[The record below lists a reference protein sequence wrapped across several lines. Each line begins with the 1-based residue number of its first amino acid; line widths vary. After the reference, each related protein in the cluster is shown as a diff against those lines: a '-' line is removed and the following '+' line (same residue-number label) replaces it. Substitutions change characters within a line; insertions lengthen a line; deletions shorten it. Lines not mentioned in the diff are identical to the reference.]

1 MKEQLHNIFIVFIM
15 LSLFCFIKSNDEET
29 KDNLV
34 ACNKYTC
41 PKNRGECN
49 EDNECVCI
57 KGYDSVDNL
66 SLGDFYCNY
75 KKKSKLIAFLLEF
88 VLGFGA
94 GHFYIGHIN
103 RATIKLIFT
112 TLTCLL
118 FCQSNSIKKITEIKR
133 VAIPLERFCII
144 GWIIWQVV
152 DGFLIGF
159 GYYKDGNG
167 IELRG
172 W

>member
-1 MKEQLHNIFIVFIM
+1 MKLKFLFFIHFTIF
-15 LSLFCFIKSNDEET
+15 LSLIISSKQTYFDVIRPLIN
-29 KDNLV
+29 
-34 ACNKYTC
+34 CNKYSC
-41 PKNRGECN
+41 PKNRGICN
-49 EDNECVCI
+49 KENECICS
-57 KGYDSVDNL
+57 KGYETVDNL
-66 SLGDFYCNY
+66 ALGDFYCNY
-75 KKKSKLIAFLLEF
+75 RKKSKLIAFLLEF

-103 RATIKLIFT
+103 LATIKLIFT

-118 FCQSNSIKKITEIKR
+118 FCQYNSIRKITEIKR
-133 VAIPLERFCII
+133 VGVPLERLCII
-144 GWIIWQVV
+144 GWIIWQIV

-159 GYYKDGNG
+159 GFYKDGNG